1 MKMAFSKPI
10 VVFGNGKMP
19 DGDMLQI
26 SVVKGESGARRRL
39 SSEASHVE

>member
-19 DGDMLQI
+19 DGDML
-26 SVVKGESGARRRL
+26 
-39 SSEASHVE
+39 